1 MGHSFSSLLS
11 CSPPTHL
18 LPFPSTPPSS
28 LFRKGQA
35 SLGLKQSLSY
45 QAEVGLIYPHI
56 KADQCN
62 PAWEIGFQKSA
73 KCLRQ
78 ILISLLEV
86 LQTEQTIQ
94 LSHTCWGPRSI
105 PCSFPNCWL
114 RVQAGQLSLWVPF
127 FHKHAG
133 SNLDSSS
140 DHVSPFPCKSLLLL
154 TPHIFLGTLTWRRSL
169 AFQNFLNYSTF

>member
-1 MGHSFSSLLS
+1 MSFILHVGHSFSSLLS

-18 LPFPSTPPSS
+18 PPFPSTPPSS

-45 QAEVGLIYPHI
+45 QAEVGLIFYPHI

-73 KCLRQ
+73 KCLGQ
-78 ILISLLEV
+78 ILISLLGV

-94 LSHTCWGPRSI
+94 LSRTCWGPRSI

-114 RVQAGQLSLWVPF
+114 RVQVNCLCGSPFSTNMQAAIWIHPQIMSVPF
-127 FHKHAG
+127 PA
-133 SNLDSSS
+133 
-140 DHVSPFPCKSLLLL
+140 SPCSYWLHTSFWGL
-154 TPHIFLGTLTWRRSL
+154 
-169 AFQNFLNYSTF
+169 